1 MKAFCT
7 YSVCSGDEMT
17 SALWTEV
24 SELFSTEYGYYSEK
38 SPIRPGGRI
47 RMGVKRY
54 ERSYANADYRV
65 ALCRDGE
72 RLVAEAVYKE
82 IPTSCGK
89 VAFVVQ
95 LVVAGEYR
103 RRGIASTLLHSIWG
117 FSDYYAWGIV
127 TSNAFTVESLE
138 SATFRRVRPSLIVDR
153 IDWVG
158 DELLPAIDFL
168 DRAALTVSPED
179 ARIATCFYT
188 DRKNVSPSASK
199 VTRRL
204 GALAEGEEWLAVVF
218 RDQEPDD
225 LSAYATMIDASE
237 RMVRSAYARMPQA
250 EQAWAAK
257 TVDEI
262 DVILDGAGDPCKD
275 AVIVDFGA
283 GSGRHIRELKRRGF
297 IDVTGIDFAA
307 TGDGVDVG
315 DCRTWKSPRPVQ
327 LALCLYDV
335 VGSFADDAENE
346 AVVANV
352 AANLAVGGRAI
363 FSVSNWDY
371 LDKIKIGK
379 IDFSD
384 LKAATEKLF
393 SLTPSRRMQESG
405 EFFDDAAMLIDEKRR
420 LVCHK
425 EQFPFGRGAIPGE
438 YLIRDRRFTAEEIGA
453 ILERNGLAVL
463 STRFVRAG
471 FKIDYAVSTGKE
483 ILIFTEKK

>member
-1 MKAFCT
+1 
-7 YSVCSGDEMT
+7 MT

-24 SELFSTEYGYYSEK
+24 SELFSSEYGCYSEK

-65 ALCRDGE
+65 ALCRDGS
-72 RLVAEAVYKE
+72 RLIAEAVYRE
-82 IPTSCGK
+82 FSTSCGK

-103 RRGIASTLLHSIWG
+103 RQGIASTLLHAIWG

-138 SATFRRVRPSLIVDR
+138 SATFRRVCPSLLVDR
-153 IDWVG
+153 IDWIS

-168 DRAALTVSPED
+168 DRATWTVSPED
-179 ARIATCFYT
+179 TRIATGFYT
-188 DRKNVSPSASK
+188 DRKNVSPSASD

-204 GALAEGEEWLAVVF
+204 GTLVEGEEWLVVVF

-237 RMVRSAYARMPQA
+237 RMVCSAYARMPQT

-257 TVDEI
+257 TADEI
-262 DVILDGAGDPCKD
+262 DIALEGVGDLRKD
-275 AVIVDFGA
+275 AVVVDFGS
-283 GSGRHIRELKRRGF
+283 GSGRHVRELKRRGF
-297 IDVTGIDFAA
+297 IDVSGIDFAA

-352 AANLAVGGRAI
+352 AANLAVGGRAV

-425 EQFPFGRGAIPGE
+425 EQFPFGRGALPGE

-483 ILIFTEKK
+483 ILIFAEKK